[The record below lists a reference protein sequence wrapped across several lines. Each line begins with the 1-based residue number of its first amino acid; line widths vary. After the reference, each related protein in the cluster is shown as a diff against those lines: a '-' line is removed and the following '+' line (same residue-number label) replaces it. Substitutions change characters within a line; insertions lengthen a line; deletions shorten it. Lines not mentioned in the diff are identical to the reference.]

1 MDYTI
6 EDQQMSANTL
16 YENLSLYPII
26 KEPSRYPKAKTQ
38 NEKITPHS
46 MIIANLE
53 NLVPNLTIG
62 YQMNMEANQLIEWV
76 NASKNYVEKINK
88 DFQERCERRV
98 KKIIRIEEHKER
110 AKQLDMN
117 KLDRLPED
125 IIRYIH
131 EFLLPE
137 TRIVLL
143 RARYPHLTE
152 NIMKL
157 KLAQLKQFS
166 ANIQMKIYNPMMRY
180 IDKSDRRRC
189 LPVGY
194 YARFSVTKKQN
205 FLDNIEKFMGTCER
219 AVAHS
224 ESDHRYFQRKTLRIL
239 RALIYVAKRKNV
251 LDKPY
256 APELEPPVP
265 IKKPRKPRAKKSN

>member
-1 MDYTI
+1 
-6 EDQQMSANTL
+6 MSANNL
-16 YENLSLYPII
+16 YEKLSLYPII
-26 KEPSRYPKAKTQ
+26 KLPERYPKRKNPNDT
-38 NEKITPHS
+38 ITPHD
-46 MIIANLE
+46 MITANLE
-53 NLVPNLTIG
+53 NLVPNLTMG

-88 DFQERCERRV
+88 DFQEKCERRV
-98 KKIIRIEEHKER
+98 KKIILIEEHKER

-143 RARYPHLTE
+143 RARYPNLTA

-157 KLAQLKQFS
+157 KLPQLKQFS
-166 ANIQMKIYNPMMRY
+166 ANIQKKYYDPMMKYSEKHNR
-180 IDKSDRRRC
+180 IRC
-189 LPVGY
+189 LPSGFY
-194 YARFSVTKKQN
+194 MRFGLTKKQN

-224 ESDHRYFQRKTLRIL
+224 ESDYRYFQRKTLRIV
-239 RALIYVAKRKNV
+239 RSLIYVAKRKNV

-265 IKKPRKPRAKKSN
+265 IKKPRKPRAKKQD